1 MEFVIYYFVMRYVAL
16 RQRIKEKKMLF
27 SSEIFLFLFL
37 PVVLGLYYGINLL
50 FKNNVTLKNSVLL
63 GASVIFYAWGEPV
76 FIIVMLLSIALNFIF
91 GICVSGGNDKKRR
104 AFMTLAVVF
113 NLGILFVYKYLDF
126 SIKAVNDIFSLKLPL
141 SGIALPIGISFFTFQ
156 ALSYVIDV
164 YRKNAEVQKNIFDL
178 ALYIFFFPQLIA
190 GPIVRYNTVCEQ
202 IKSRKE
208 SFSQF
213 SEGVEK
219 FIIGLGKKVLM
230 ANTLALISDKA
241 FSLSPSDLS
250 TAFAWLGAIAYT
262 FMIYFDFSG
271 YSDMAIGLGKMFGFE
286 FEKNFDYPY
295 ISKSISEFWRRWHIS
310 MGQWFRDYL
319 YFPLGGSRV
328 RSKSR
333 LIFNLFAVWL
343 CTGIWHGANYT
354 FIVWGLYFFLLLLFE
369 KLTGKNPKGWFSH
382 IYTMVFV
389 IFGWVIF
396 RADNLGY
403 AFSYIKKMLVLSS
416 CETENALFLSNVREH
431 FFALISAP
439 LLSVPIWKRIEN
451 KKAFTLVL
459 EILIFALSVTYIIKG
474 GYNVFIYFN
483 F

>member
-1 MEFVIYYFVMRYVAL
+1 
-16 RQRIKEKKMLF
+16 MLF

-50 FKNNVTLKNSVLL
+50 FKNSVTLKNLVLL
-63 GASVIFYAWGEPV
+63 VASVIFYAWGEPV
-76 FIIVMLLSIALNFIF
+76 FIIVMLLSIALNFVL

-126 SIKAVNDIFSLKLPL
+126 SIKAVNDIFSLKLPM
-141 SGIALPIGISFFTFQ
+141 SGITLPIGISFFTFQ

-164 YRKNAEVQKNIFDL
+164 YRKNAKVQKNIFDL

-208 SFSQF
+208 SFLQF

-241 FSLSPSDLS
+241 FSLSPSELS

-295 ISKSISEFWRRWHIS
+295 ISKSITEFWRRWHIS

-328 RSKSR
+328 KSKAR

-382 IYTMVFV
+382 IYTMLFV

-396 RADNLGY
+396 RADSLGY
-403 AFSYIKKMLVLSS
+403 AFSYIKKMLVWSS
-416 CETENALFLSNVREH
+416 CETGNALFLSNVREH
-431 FFALISAP
+431 FFALIVAP
-439 LLSVPIWKRIEN
+439 FLSVPLW
-451 KKAFTLVL
+451 KKAEDKKTFTLVL